1 MTSQKEFLKS
11 VVENLQQAGIDY
23 VICGSIAA
31 SFYGVERSTQD
42 ADIIIDS
49 TEEQLTNFLKLLG
62 DAYYVSNDA
71 VLEALKQST
80 MFNIIDVENAWK
92 ADLIIRKKTD
102 FYTEEFH
109 RKRKEKLL
117 GKDLYILSPEDTILS
132 KLAWAKNSRSEQQF
146 RDALEVAI
154 IQWSNLEWDY
164 LHKWAKELQVENA
177 LKQLLK
183 KAKKLLDSKQ
193 ETKFE

>member
-31 SFYGVERSTQD
+31 SFYGVEHSTQD

-49 TEEQLTNFLKLLG
+49 TEEQLANFLKLLG

-132 KLAWAKNSRSEQQF
+132 KLEWAKNSSSEQQF
-146 RDALEVAI
+146 RDALCVAI
-154 IQWSNLEWDY
+154 IQYDHLDRDY
-164 LHKWAKELQVENA
+164 LYKWAKELKVENS
-177 LKQLLK
+177 LEQLLG
-183 KAKKLLDSKQ
+183 KAQKLLDSK
-193 ETKFE
+193 

>member
-42 ADIIIDS
+42 ADIIIDP

-62 DAYYVSNDA
+62 DTYYVSSDA
-71 VLEALKQST
+71 VFEALKQST

-102 FYTEEFH
+102 FYTEEFY

-132 KLAWAKNSRSEQQF
+132 KLEWAKNSHSEQQF

-164 LHKWAKELQVENA
+164 LHNWAEKLQ
-177 LKQLLK
+177 LKNSFEQLLEQ
-183 KAKKLLDSKQ
+183 AKRLLESK
-193 ETKFE
+193 EGIKN

>member
-1 MTSQKEFLKS
+1 MTSLKDFLQS

-42 ADIIIDS
+42 ADIIINP

-62 DAYYVSNDA
+62 DAYYVSSGA
-71 VLEALKQST
+71 ALEALKRET

-102 FYTEEFH
+102 FHIEEFH

-132 KLAWAKNSRSEQQF
+132 KLEWAKNSRSEQQF
-146 RDALEVAI
+146 RDALGVATV
-154 IQWSNLEWDY
+154 QYESLDWDY
-164 LHKWAKELQVENA
+164 LYKWAKELQVESSLERL
-177 LKQLLK
+177 LKQ
-183 KAKKLLDSKQ
+183 AKKQLNSG
-193 ETKFE
+193 

>member
-11 VVENLQQAGIDY
+11 VVENLQHAGIDY

-42 ADIIIDS
+42 ADIIIDL

-62 DAYYVSNDA
+62 DDYYVNGDA
-71 VLEALKQST
+71 VLEALKQRT

-102 FYTEEFH
+102 FYAEEFH

-117 GKDLYILSPEDTILS
+117 GKDLYILSPEDVILS
-132 KLAWAKNSRSEQQF
+132 KLDWAKNSRSEQQF
-146 RDALEVAI
+146 RDALGVAMV
-154 IQWSNLEWDY
+154 QWERLDKDY
-164 LHKWAKELQVENA
+164 LHKWAKELQVENT

-183 KAKKLLDSKQ
+183 QAKKLLESKQ
-193 ETKFE
+193 ETEFE

>member
-42 ADIIIDS
+42 ADIIIDP

-62 DAYYVSNDA
+62 DTYYVSSDA

-92 ADLIIRKKTD
+92 AALIIRKKTD
-102 FYTEEFH
+102 FHTEEFH

-117 GKDLYILSPEDTILS
+117 GKDFYILSPEDTILS
-132 KLAWAKNSRSEQQF
+132 KLEWAKNSHSEQQF

-154 IQWSNLEWDY
+154 IQWNNLELDY
-164 LHKWAKELQVENA
+164 LHNWAEKLKLKSSLEELLE
-177 LKQLLK
+177 LTKRLLESKGGKQN
-183 KAKKLLDSKQ
+183 
-193 ETKFE
+193 

>member
-1 MTSQKEFLKS
+1 MTSQKEFLTS
-11 VVENLQQAGIDY
+11 IVEKLLQAGIDY

-42 ADIIIDS
+42 ADIIIDP

-62 DAYYVSNDA
+62 DAYYVSSNA
-71 VLEALKQST
+71 VLEGLKQSS
-80 MFNIIDVENAWK
+80 MFNIIDIENAWK
-92 ADLIIRKKTD
+92 ADLIMRKKTD

-132 KLAWAKNSRSEQQF
+132 KLVWAKDSNSEQQF
-146 RDALEVAI
+146 HDALIVAV
-154 IQWSNLEWDY
+154 IQWNNLGRDY
-164 LHKWAKELQVENA
+164 LHKWADKLQ
-177 LKQLLK
+177 LKSSLEQLLEQ
-183 KAKKLLDSKQ
+183 AEKLL
-193 ETKFE
+193 EPE

>member
-1 MTSQKEFLKS
+1 MASLKDFLQS

-42 ADIIIDS
+42 TDIIINP
-49 TEEQLTNFLKLLG
+49 TEEQLTNFLRFLG
-62 DAYYVSNDA
+62 DAYYVSSDA
-71 VLEALKQST
+71 ALEALKRNT

-102 FYTEEFH
+102 FHTEEFH

-132 KLAWAKNSRSEQQF
+132 KLEWAKSSSSEQQL
-146 RDALEVAI
+146 RDALCVAT
-154 IQWSNLEWDY
+154 IQYESLDCDY
-164 LHKWAKELQVENA
+164 LYKWAKELKVESSLEEL
-177 LKQLLK
+177 LKQ
-183 KAKKLLDSKQ
+183 AKEQLNSG
-193 ETKFE
+193 

>member
-1 MTSQKEFLKS
+1 MLSQKEFLKS
-11 VVENLQQAGIDY
+11 VVEKLQQAGIDY
-23 VICGSIAA
+23 VICGSMAA

-42 ADIIIDS
+42 ADIIIDP

-62 DAYYVSNDA
+62 DAYYVSSNA

-102 FYTEEFH
+102 FHTEEFQ

-132 KLAWAKNSRSEQQF
+132 KLEWAKNSHSEQQF
-146 RDALEVAI
+146 RDAFEVAV
-154 IQWSNLEWDY
+154 IQWRNLEMEY
-164 LHKWAKELQVENA
+164 LRKWAEQLH
-177 LKQLLK
+177 LKSSLEQLLEQ
-183 KAKKLLDSKQ
+183 AKRLLESK
-193 ETKFE
+193 

>member
-1 MTSQKEFLKS
+1 MTSLKDFLQS

-42 ADIIIDS
+42 TDIIINP
-49 TEEQLTNFLKLLG
+49 TEERLTNFLKLLG
-62 DAYYVSNDA
+62 DAFYVSSDA
-71 VLEALKQST
+71 ALEALKRNT

-102 FYTEEFH
+102 FHAEEFH

-132 KLAWAKNSRSEQQF
+132 KLEWAKNSSSEQQL
-146 RDALEVAI
+146 RDALCVATV
-154 IQWSNLEWDY
+154 QYESLDRDY
-164 LHKWAKELQVENA
+164 LYKWAKELQVESSLERL
-177 LKQLLK
+177 LKQ
-183 KAKKLLDSKQ
+183 AKEQLNSG
-193 ETKFE
+193 

>member
-11 VVENLQQAGIDY
+11 VVENLQKAGIAY

-42 ADIIIDS
+42 ADIIIDP
-49 TEEQLTNFLKLLG
+49 TEEQLANFLKLLG
-62 DAYYVSNDA
+62 DAYYVSSDA
-71 VLEALKQST
+71 VFEALKQRT

-117 GKDLYILSPEDTILS
+117 GEDLYILSPEDIILS
-132 KLAWAKNSRSEQQF
+132 KLEWAKNNQSEQQF
-146 RDALEVAI
+146 RDALGVAVT
-154 IQWSNLEWDY
+154 QWANLELAY
-164 LHKWAKELQVENA
+164 LHKWAEQLQIKSSLE
-177 LKQLLK
+177 QLLEQ
-183 KAKKLLDSKQ
+183 AKRLLESK
-193 ETKFE
+193 

>member
-1 MTSQKEFLKS
+1 MTSLKDFLQS

-42 ADIIIDS
+42 ADIIINPN
-49 TEEQLTNFLKLLG
+49 EEQLTNFLKLLG
-62 DAYYVSNDA
+62 DAFYVSSDA
-71 VLEALKQST
+71 ALEALKRNT

-102 FYTEEFH
+102 FHAEEFR

-132 KLAWAKNSRSEQQF
+132 KLEWAENSSSEQQF
-146 RDALEVAI
+146 RDALCVAI
-154 IQWSNLEWDY
+154 IQYDHLDRDY
-164 LHKWAKELQVENA
+164 LYKWAKELKVESSLERL
-177 LKQLLK
+177 LKQ
-183 KAKKLLDSKQ
+183 AKEQLNSG
-193 ETKFE
+193 

>member
-42 ADIIIDS
+42 ADIIIDP

-62 DAYYVSNDA
+62 DDYYANGDA
-71 VLEALKQST
+71 VLEALKQRT

-117 GKDLYILSPEDTILS
+117 GEDLYILSPEDTILS

-164 LHKWAKELQVENA
+164 LHKWAKELQVEGS

-183 KAKKLLDSKQ
+183 QAKKLLDSKE

>member
-42 ADIIIDS
+42 ADIIIDP

-62 DAYYVSNDA
+62 DAYYVSSDA

-102 FYTEEFH
+102 FHTEEFQ

-132 KLAWAKNSRSEQQF
+132 KLEWAKNSHSEQQF
-146 RDALEVAI
+146 RDAFEVAV
-154 IQWSNLEWDY
+154 IQWRNLEMEY
-164 LHKWAKELQVENA
+164 LRKWAEQLH
-177 LKQLLK
+177 LKSSLEQLLEQ
-183 KAKKLLDSKQ
+183 AKRLLESK
-193 ETKFE
+193 

>member
-1 MTSQKEFLKS
+1 MTSLKRFLKS

-42 ADIIIDS
+42 ADIIINP

-62 DAYYVSNDA
+62 DAYYVNSDA
-71 VLEALKQST
+71 ALEALKRNT

-102 FYTEEFH
+102 FHIEEFH

-117 GKDLYILSPEDTILS
+117 GKTLYILSPEDTILS
-132 KLAWAKNSRSEQQF
+132 KLEWAKNSRSEQQF
-146 RDALEVAI
+146 RDALGVATV
-154 IQWSNLEWDY
+154 QYESLDRDY
-164 LHKWAKELQVENA
+164 LYKWAKELKVESSLERL
-177 LKQLLK
+177 LKQ
-183 KAKKLLDSKQ
+183 AKKQLNSG
-193 ETKFE
+193 

>member
-1 MTSQKEFLKS
+1 MTSLKEFLKS

-42 ADIIIDS
+42 ADIIINP
-49 TEEQLTNFLKLLG
+49 TEEQLTNFLKLLVA
-62 DAYYVSNDA
+62 AYYVSSDA
-71 VLEALKQST
+71 ALEALKRNT

-102 FYTEEFH
+102 FHIEEFH

-132 KLAWAKNSRSEQQF
+132 KLEWAKNSRSEQQF
-146 RDALEVAI
+146 RDALGVATV
-154 IQWSNLEWDY
+154 QYESLDRDY
-164 LHKWAKELQVENA
+164 LYKWAKELKVESSLERL
-177 LKQLLK
+177 LKQ
-183 KAKKLLDSKQ
+183 AKEQLNSG
-193 ETKFE
+193 

>member
-42 ADIIIDS
+42 ADIIIDP
-49 TEEQLTNFLKLLG
+49 TEEQITNFLKLLG
-62 DAYYVSNDA
+62 DAYYVSSDA
-71 VLEALKQST
+71 ALEALKQNT

-102 FYTEEFH
+102 FHTEEFH

-132 KLAWAKNSRSEQQF
+132 KLEWAKNSRSEQQF
-146 RDALEVAI
+146 RDALRVAV
-154 IQWSNLEWDY
+154 IQWGNLEMEY
-164 LHKWAKELQVENA
+164 LHDWAEKLKLKSSLEELLEQT
-177 LKQLLK
+177 
-183 KAKKLLDSKQ
+183 KKLLEPK
-193 ETKFE
+193 